1 MTLYNSLISKK
12 TNKKTDIKSSKLASK
27 VSKEELSNNIL
38 TKKFI
43 TFLEN
48 YRGKFALFKNFSYLC
63 TENYICI
70 MIEQLS
76 ASLAEFWTTLC
87 AGMTVTSSLLLI
99 IGGGIISLLF
109 VYLIRIHIAYRMAVN
124 RNRDPLGWVLLSFFF
139 SPLLT
144 WIVLLLAG
152 NRR

>member
-1 MTLYNSLISKK
+1 MT
-12 TNKKTDIKSSKLASK
+12 
-27 VSKEELSNNIL
+27 
-38 TKKFI
+38 
-43 TFLEN
+43 
-48 YRGKFALFKNFSYLC
+48 
-63 TENYICI
+63 
-70 MIEQLS
+70 
-76 ASLAEFWTTLC
+76 EFWTTLC

-99 IGGGIISLLF
+99 IGGGIISLLI

-144 WIVLLLAG
+144 WIVLLFVG

>member
-1 MTLYNSLISKK
+1 MI
-12 TNKKTDIKSSKLASK
+12 
-27 VSKEELSNNIL
+27 EELSAA
-38 TKKFI
+38 F
-43 TFLEN
+43 
-48 YRGKFALFKNFSYLC
+48 
-63 TENYICI
+63 TE
-70 MIEQLS
+70 L
-76 ASLAEFWTTLC
+76 WTTLC
-87 AGMTVTSSLLLI
+87 AGMTVTGSLLLI

-144 WIVLLLAG
+144 WIVLLIAG